1 MISTD
6 EAYNIFLEFYSKL
19 VCIDELY
26 EAVSIKELAKDM
38 AIIHI
43 RIANAD
49 NANELINHIKEIK

>member
-1 MISTD
+1 MVSTD

-26 EAVSIKELAKDM
+26 EAVHIKELAKDM

-43 RIANAD
+43 RITNAH
-49 NANELINHIKEIK
+49 NANELIHHIKEIK